1 VKVRRLVI
9 APRAEL
15 RLREAAVWLANRP
28 LGDETLVVG
37 ATSDAASEQIRAV
50 AKTRGAAFGFHRFT
64 LNRLAFELAKLAL
77 VTQNLASIGSLAIE
91 ALCAR
96 VIDRLRAEGKLARL
110 GAVADQPGLPRALA
124 RTLDELRMAGVT
136 QLDGELGA
144 ALHAIADELA
154 TKQLADRARVFEI
167 AAAVAESSEPHLLL
181 GHHVVLLDVRVKTA
195 REKRLVAALVARAP
209 DVLATVPAGDERTQR
224 ALEDV
229 FGAAAESLAIA
240 TDDALHRV
248 QRHLFSPATYASE
261 PPGEQVPSGRKAQL
275 DPSVHVMSAPGENR
289 ECVEIARSVLAE
301 ADAGTPYDRM
311 AVLLRSPEQY
321 RVHLEEALHRARIP
335 IHFDRGTRKPDP
347 SGRAIL
353 ALLACAGEGLSAR
366 RFSEYVSLGETP
378 RTVNGAPPPAQR
390 ADDRWV
396 PPDEE
401 LLPLA
406 LVPPQEGSG
415 VPELESLRTPTR
427 WEKLL
432 VDAAVIG
439 GRDRWARRLAG
450 LEARIRL
457 DDRESYRDTNERNL
471 GDLAQLTAFALPLL
485 DDLASLPESASWG
498 VWIERLTALATRALR
513 APERVLSVL
522 AALNPMRDV
531 GPVHLHEVQNV
542 LHVRLTDLITPP
554 SSRRYGKLFVA
565 AIDAARG
572 LAFDVVF
579 VPGLAER
586 MFPQKL
592 VEDPLLLDATRTDLG
607 LDLETRDDR
616 LRDERLALRLAIGAA
631 NRRVVLSYPRIDL
644 DQGRP
649 RVPSFYGL
657 EVLQA
662 AEGALP
668 GFDELGRR
676 ADQTGAARIGWPAPD
691 DPQLAIDEAEFDLG
705 VLDEFVGNT
714 HAPKGPARYLLTT
727 GNEHLAR
734 ALRTRA
740 RRWNVK
746 SWKAADG
753 LVLESPE
760 TKALLADHQPSVRS
774 FSPTTLQHLA
784 ICPYRFALKT
794 IIGLEPREEPE
805 PIEQLGPLERGSLI
819 HEVQFRLL
827 GELRAAG
834 ELPLRATALDG
845 ARDRLDTVLDTV
857 ATEYKDTLYPA
868 IERVWVDG
876 IDAIRADL
884 REWLRRM
891 ADDVDWTPRRF
902 ELAFGLD
909 LKEGRDP
916 ASVDE
921 PVTLDIGIKVRG
933 SIDLVE
939 EGPGGTIRATD
950 YKTGKV
956 AVERGSTI
964 DGGKSLQPALYA
976 LALERIFPQAAVA
989 GARLYYCTTRG
1000 DFTEVTVTLDD
1011 NAREAAGVL
1020 AKTLALCLEQGFFP
1034 AAPAKDACKYC
1045 DYKRVCGPYEEMRLK
1060 KKDTKR
1066 LSQLHELRSR
1076 S

>member
-1 VKVRRLVI
+1 M
-9 APRAEL
+9 
-15 RLREAAVWLANRP
+15 REAAAWLESRP
-28 LGDETLVVG
+28 VSEETLVVA
-37 ATSDAASEQIRAV
+37 ATADAASEQIRTV
-50 AKTRGAAFGFHRFT
+50 AKARGAAFGFHRFT
-64 LNRLAFELAKLAL
+64 LSRLAAELAKLAL
-77 VTQNLASIGSLAIE
+77 VTQNLASVGSLALE

-96 VIDRLRAEGKLARL
+96 VIDRLRAEGRLVRL

-136 QLDGELGA
+136 SLEGELGA
-144 ALHAIADELA
+144 ALHALGDELA
-154 TKQLADRARVFEI
+154 HKQLADRARVFEI
-167 AAAVAESSEPHLLL
+167 AAGVAESREPHLLL
-181 GHHVVLLDVRVKTA
+181 GHHVVLVDVRVKTA
-195 REKRLVAALVARAP
+195 REKRLVAALVQRAP
-209 DVLATVPAGDERTQR
+209 SVLATVPAGDDRTQR
-224 ALEDV
+224 ALEDI
-229 FGAAAESLAIA
+229 FGAPAEQLDTA
-240 TDDALHRV
+240 TNDALHRV
-248 QRHLFSPATYASE
+248 QRHLFSPATYRAE
-261 PPGEQVPSGRKAQL
+261 L
-275 DPSVHVMSAPGENR
+275 DPTVHVMSAPGENR
-289 ECVEIARSVLAE
+289 ECVEIARAVLAE
-301 ADAGTPYDRM
+301 ADAGVPYDRM
-311 AVLLRSPEQY
+311 AVLLRTPEQY

-335 IHFDRGTRKPDP
+335 IHFDRGTRVPDP
-347 SGRAIL
+347 SGRALL
-353 ALLACAGEGLSAR
+353 ALLACAAENLSAR
-366 RFSEYVSLGETP
+366 RFAEYVSLGETP
-378 RTVNGAPPPAQR
+378 RTVNGAPPPAQP

-406 LVPPQEGSG
+406 LAPAQDVSG
-415 VPELESLRTPTR
+415 EPTPAVIESLRTPAR
-427 WEKLL
+427 WERLL

-457 DDRESYRDTNERNL
+457 DDREAYRDSNERNL
-471 GDLAQLTAFALPLL
+471 ADLAQLKAFALPLL
-485 DDLASLPESASWG
+485 DELSTLPESATWG
-498 VWIERLTALATRALR
+498 VWIDRLEVLASRALR
-513 APERVLSVL
+513 APERVQAVL
-522 AALNPMRDV
+522 AALHPMKDV
-531 GPVHLHEVQNV
+531 GPVRLHEVQDV
-542 LHVRLTDLITPP
+542 LHVRLTDLLTPP

-572 LAFDVVF
+572 HAFDVVF

-592 VEDPLLLDATRTDLG
+592 VEDPLLLDASRVRLG
-607 LDLETRDDR
+607 LDLETREDR
-616 LRDERLALRLAIGAA
+616 LHDERLALRLAIGAA
-631 NRRVVLSYPRIDL
+631 RRRVVLSYPRIDL

-676 ADQTGAARIGWPAPD
+676 ADQTAAARIGWPAPD

-714 HAPKGPARYLLTT
+714 SAPKGPARYLLTT

-740 RRWNVK
+740 RRWNVR

-753 LVLESPE
+753 LVLESAA
-760 TKALLADHQPSVRS
+760 TKALLADHQASARS

-784 ICPYRFALKT
+784 VCPYRFALKT
-794 IIGLEPREEPE
+794 IVGLEPREEPE

-834 ELPLRATALDG
+834 ELPLRATQLDT
-845 ARDRLDTVLDTV
+845 ARDRLDAVLDTV
-857 ATEYKDTLYPA
+857 ATEYEDTLYPA
-868 IERVWVDG
+868 IARVWADG

-891 ADDVDWTPRRF
+891 ADDVQWIPRRF

-909 LKEGRDP
+909 QKEGRDP

-921 PVTLDIGIKVRG
+921 PIALDIGIRVRG

-976 LALERIFPQAAVA
+976 LALERMFPGAAVA

-1000 DFTEVTVTLDD
+1000 DFTEITVNLDEG
-1011 NAREAAGVL
+1011 AREAAGVL
-1020 AKTLALCLEQGFFP
+1020 ARTLAFCLEQGFFP

-1066 LSQLHELRSR
+1066 LSQLTELRSR